1 MTSVN
6 PVYRLTFIC
15 FCLGLAC
22 SLLGLT
28 PPPSHGG
35 LFSLQERPYGPTT
48 PSGYMVRVSPLATT
62 MPSSQR
68 RAIDVYVETSDGQ
81 PADGVVVR
89 FRPSEGTVAQ
99 ERPETRSG
107 HTTGLFTVS
116 PGSDQPRTATIVVS
130 VENLDITVFIDIVPA
145 IFGR

>member
-1 MTSVN
+1 MTSVSHF
-6 PVYRLTFIC
+6 YRRTFTC
-15 FCLGLAC
+15 FCIGLAC

-28 PPPSHGG
+28 PESSHGG
-35 LFSLQERPYGPTT
+35 LFSLQKQPYGPTT
-48 PSGYMVRVSPLATT
+48 PSGYVVRVSPLATT
-62 MPSSQR
+62 MPYSQR
-68 RAIDVYVETSDGQ
+68 RAIEVYVETSDGQ
-81 PADGVVVR
+81 PADGVAVR

-99 ERPETRSG
+99 DHPETRSG
-107 HTTGLFTVS
+107 RTSGLFTVS